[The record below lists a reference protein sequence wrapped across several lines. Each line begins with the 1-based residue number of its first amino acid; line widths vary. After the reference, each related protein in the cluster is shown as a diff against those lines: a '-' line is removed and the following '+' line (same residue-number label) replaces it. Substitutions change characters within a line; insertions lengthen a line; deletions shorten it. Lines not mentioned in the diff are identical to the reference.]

1 MNGLSLFGSEALGI
15 HCIFDPTHTSRY
27 VWSYELSDPTRRL
40 MFSGLNPSKAD
51 EHRFDNT
58 VKKWIAWTRAW
69 GFGALGVVNAYA
81 HRSTDPKKLRE
92 VEDPVGPENDRYV
105 LEIAARATL
114 RVVGWGGSMR
124 RRGIAACVWLNYS
137 AGINYTVWA

>member
-69 GFGALGVVNAYA
+69 GVRRARRGERLRPSLD
-81 HRSTDPKKLRE
+81 RSE
-92 VEDPVGPENDRYV
+92 E
-105 LEIAARATL
+105 AAR
-114 RVVGWGGSMR
+114 G
-124 RRGIAACVWLNYS
+124 
-137 AGINYTVWA
+137 